1 MAKAPTIEVP
11 LPEGVQPSK
20 LDLELLKKA
29 TFQAIVTLRTEGGRE
44 WEEVLRQLERDGLE
58 RALGGLRRACGTAR
72 RGDASTQQASGKTLD
87 GTFAELAQ
95 LARLDMVG
103 HCP

>member
-1 MAKAPTIEVP
+1 MGKAPTIEVP

-20 LDLELLKKA
+20 LDLELLKA

-44 WEEVLRQLERDGLE
+44 WEEVLCQLERDGWNVHW
-58 RALGGLRRACGTAR
+58 GLCWHAEAR
-72 RGDASTQQASGKTLD
+72 RGDDYEQASGKTLD

>member
-1 MAKAPTIEVP
+1 MAKEQTIEVP

-20 LDLELLKKA
+20 LDLELLKA
-29 TFQAIVTLRTEGGRE
+29 TFQAIVTLRTERGRE
-44 WEEVLRQLERDGLE
+44 WEQVLCQLERDGWSVHWGQCWHAE
-58 RALGGLRRACGTAR
+58 AR
-72 RGDASTQQASGKTLD
+72 RGEDFEQASGKTLD
-87 GTFAELAQ
+87 AVFAELAQ